1 MIKSFAHKGLE
12 DFFYDGTTKGIPPKH
27 TTKLRLR
34 LDRLENAVTVQDMNA
49 PGYDLHPLKGAMKG
63 HWAVKVSGN
72 WRLTFRFE
80 NGNAY
85 VVNYQDYH

>member
-1 MIKSFAHKGLE
+1 MIKSFDHKGLE
-12 DFFYDGTTKGIPPKH
+12 DFFYAGTAQGIQPKH
-27 TTKLRLR
+27 AVKLRLR

-49 PGYDLHPLKGAMKG
+49 PGYDLHPLKGDLKG

-72 WRLTFRFE
+72 WRLTFRFV